1 MMNNG
6 GCGSEKRRREVT
18 ESLIVGTVISCVQNF
33 IYDISV
39 GACKGLIK
47 KYKQKRFFKRV
58 ENEIQSFCKKNES
71 LYIDSESFQNFITY
85 HKPFDRVMENA
96 LSLGDDLSIDQ
107 LSNDIVFEAEESAQ
121 IGGQVLSVDDRR
133 VLKDLLTLVNDE
145 MTSYYRDVLD
155 DGQKYIVSQNAQ
167 NTKILQ
173 RDIKKVGDGNNQ
185 RIESVEKLLR
195 DVTAISAYK
204 AEPITEL
211 ICKKMW
217 LGEFDEVETLCQVV
231 SARSDDLELAIRV
244 LKTEMLENKH
254 ESDEIKQSISH
265 IENIKIRNIV
275 IRNIIPL
282 IYFRK
287 GKFDGMGELTDS
299 EYLKAIMAALDNEDY
314 SYLFSMEASVEKG
327 IEMRRYTLNK
337 SVLNVEQWLVNQV
350 FAIYMYNLKPVNTA
364 SLIENTIDARTS
376 WFSALITYDKIVDLL
391 TYEGPNNETHK
402 ELSEL
407 NELLDKKKSIYERLS
422 DDLEA
427 IFYALIIKISLI
439 RAESGAAV
447 INDIPTRLH
456 GVRPVKD
463 FILAGRIENRNISFE
478 ELYAFCNS
486 VGEYWLLSAYFIALR
501 DDGEYLVNLV
511 NEHKELLTKSET
523 IFFIYVEALAHLDRA
538 EEAKANLLEY
548 KSEYSKFFEFWNV
561 YLNLDDSVKDDFL
574 GLCKD
579 NHIVYMT
586 GHSGCILVERLIC
599 FEEYDLAEFYNNQLQ
614 VQRTNEKMSRKFKA
628 FILNGKNKQI
638 DALECFKLAY
648 EDFPNDLS
656 IVNAILSISIQLKRR
671 IELKYIRAAEE
682 SKNPKLLVLAGGAY
696 ATNGDYSEARRCNM
710 KALFLSDDFRNPAFN
725 QYLGLSMHDRQDSI
739 HVVKSVEKNTSVVLQ
754 NEDHTLVYCVHGDME
769 LPESPCIWHGDT
781 HLYISDAANAGIYR
795 RRVNDV
801 VNLNGTNYTVKSIEP
816 LEAYISRICFESV
829 VKNGSAKAIIA
840 PSVDGQLD
848 VESFI
853 SQMKAFMPDDSE
865 RIDWIQQYNNF
876 EDVALP
882 LHMIKKPYNAT
893 YTQFVELI
901 IEEPKSCVREMLNNR
916 QAKNDRFVLSF
927 TSMLLL
933 KAIGIGNEFLA
944 EHNVHVTESAMMQIV
959 EDTSEMIAHYA
970 NDNVSSMGLYDGKPY
985 IINTDENTKDKWIKE
1000 AGALRDYVEGIP
1012 SIVCKKDWN
1021 KSEFDQLKMTE
1032 LLGTPDY
1039 DAISIGINDDYTV
1052 IGTEAMI
1059 TGFAM
1064 NEEIDVDVVS
1074 ITNWLIS
1081 TNIDVVNLIDLVKKL
1096 IAKGCIYSLT
1106 DQMVMYITDAVQ
1118 KSHDEE
1124 EKREIL
1130 TAWDSLFEVYDSAD
1144 VTYKAYG
1151 IEALRCTYISV
1162 HEIVDEP
1169 SRNPIIQIFI
1179 QRLLWLLRLKVTARF
1194 NENGEIELV
1203 YYQVQEESES

>member
-1 MMNNG
+1 MAD
-6 GCGSEKRRREVT
+6 
-18 ESLIVGTVISCVQNF
+18 SLIVGTVISCVQNF
-33 IYDISV
+33 IYDISI
-39 GACKGLIK
+39 GACKGFIK
-47 KYKQKRFFKRV
+47 KYKQKRFCKRV
-58 ENEIQSFCKKNES
+58 ENEIQNFCKKNES

-85 HKPFDRVMENA
+85 HKPFDRVMENV
-96 LSLGDDLSIDQ
+96 LSLGDAVDIDQ
-107 LSNDIVFEAEESAQ
+107 LSNDIVAEAEDAAKT
-121 IGGQVLSVDDRR
+121 GGQILSIDDRR
-133 VLKDLLTLVNDE
+133 VFKDLLTLVSNE
-145 MTSYYRDVLD
+145 ITSYYRDVLD
-155 DGQKYIVSQNAQ
+155 DSQKYIVSQNAQ
-167 NTKILQ
+167 NTKMLQ
-173 RDIKKVGDGNNQ
+173 REIKKVGDGNNQ
-185 RIESVEKLLR
+185 KIENVERYLR
-195 DVTAISAYK
+195 DAMSISPYK
-204 AEPITEL
+204 AEPIAEL

-231 SARSDDLELAIRV
+231 SAKSDDLELAIRV
-244 LKTEMLENKH
+244 LKVEMLENKH

-265 IENIKIRNIV
+265 IENIRIRNIV

-287 GKFDGMGELTDS
+287 EKFDRMGELTDS

-314 SYLFSMEASVEKG
+314 SYLFSMEISVEKG
-327 IEMRRYTLNK
+327 IEMRKYTLNK
-337 SVLNVEQWLVNQV
+337 AVLNVEQWLVNQV

-376 WFSALITYDKIVDLL
+376 WFSALITYDKKVDLL
-391 TYEGPNNETHK
+391 AYEGPNNETHK
-402 ELSEL
+402 ELLEL
-407 NELLDKKKSIYERLS
+407 NKLLDKKKSIYERLS

-439 RAESGAAV
+439 CEESGDDV
-447 INDIPTRLH
+447 INDIPARLH

-463 FILAGRIENRNISFE
+463 FMLAGRIESGNISFE

-486 VGEYWLLSAYFIALR
+486 VGEYWLLSEFFITLR
-501 DDGEYLVNLV
+501 SDDENLVNLV
-511 NEHKELLTKSET
+511 NAHKELLTKSET
-523 IFFIYVEALAHLDRA
+523 IFFIYVEALVRLGRA
-538 EEAKANLLEY
+538 EDAKAYLLEY
-548 KSEYSKFFEFWNV
+548 KTVYSKFFEFWNV

-586 GHSGCILVERLIC
+586 GHSGCILVERLIS
-599 FEEYDLAEFYNNQLQ
+599 FEEFDLAEFYNNQLQ
-614 VQRTNEKMSRKFKA
+614 VQRINEKLSRKFKA

-648 EDFPNDLS
+648 EDFPKDLS

-682 SKNPKLLVLAGGAY
+682 SRNPKLLVLAGGAY

-710 KALFLSDDFRNPAFN
+710 RALFLSDDCRNPAFN
-725 QYLGLSMHDRQDSI
+725 QYLGLSMQDRQDNVPVI
-739 HVVKSVEKNTSVVLQ
+739 KSVEKNTSVVLQ
-754 NEDHTLVYCVHGDME
+754 SEEHTLIYCVHGDME

-781 HLYISDAANAGIYR
+781 HLYISDAANVGIYR
-795 RRVNDV
+795 RRVGDV
-801 VNLNGTNYTVKSIEP
+801 VALNGTNYTVRSIEP
-816 LEAYISRICFESV
+816 IEVYISRICFESV
-829 VKNGSAKAIIA
+829 VKNGSAKAITA
-840 PSVDGQLD
+840 PSVDGQID

-853 SQMKAFMPDDSE
+853 SQMKTFMPDDSE
-865 RIDWIQQYNNF
+865 RIDWLQQYNNF

-882 LHMIKKPYNAT
+882 LYMIKKPYNAT

-901 IEEPKSCVREMLNNR
+901 IEEPKSCVREMLNNK
-916 QAKNDRFVLSF
+916 QPKNDRFVLSF
-927 TSMLLL
+927 TSMILL

-944 EHNVHVTESAMMQIV
+944 EHNVYVTESATMQIV

-970 NDNVSSMGLYDGKPY
+970 NDNVSFMGLYDGKPY

-1039 DAISIGINDDYTV
+1039 DAISIGINDGYTV

-1059 TGFAM
+1059 TGLAM
-1064 NEEIDVDVVS
+1064 NEEINVDVVS

-1081 TNIDVVNLIDLVKKL
+1081 TKIDVVKLIDIVKKL

-1106 DQMVMYITDAVQ
+1106 ELMVMYIIDAVK
-1118 KSHDEE
+1118 KSQDE

-1130 TAWDSLFEVYDSAD
+1130 TAWDSLFEVYNSAD
-1144 VTYKAYG
+1144 ARYKAYG
-1151 IEALRCTYISV
+1151 IEALRSIYVSV
-1162 HEIVDEP
+1162 HESIEEP
-1169 SRNPIIQIFI
+1169 SQNPVAQIFI
-1179 QRLLWLLRLKVTARF
+1179 QRLLWLLKLKVTARF
-1194 NENGEIELV
+1194 NENGELEIV
-1203 YYQVQEESES
+1203 YYQVQDESPS